1 MNKLK
6 RIISLAFIIAFALSQ
21 FEYIKAESVEADMTD
36 ARNAQKVVASEEAV
50 KEEAK
55 EEAKAET
62 VAGCQTHDEAVDEL
76 TKAMDE
82 KMYSLNEKNDDYM
95 LRINKVEK
103 PQDYQNPSE
112 YKPHYQ
118 LSFTIL
124 NKEKSFSDLDMT
136 NLAGLINDLYK
147 EDKIDRIKFTLNKDE
162 GRNLKDELANLDD
175 EERKAKINA
184 LIIDSLEKSML
195 IGKDRKLGTID
206 NKEGGIRISKA
217 ACDDKEAFLWLRIPF
232 RNAIVN
238 EIKDKIEA
246 QDITV
251 NKNADV
257 NWKDGVKIK
266 DSVADK
272 QGYQGHIDNAVV
284 TDESARDTK
293 TAGEKLGKIKL
304 KFTDD
309 TELILENQKLI
320 VKEDKKAEENNNT
333 KPNDKEKDNTK
344 DNNKK
349 PDTKEKEAMPERKDK
364 ENNRNDRNDRN
375 DRYDR
380 YNKNKKS
387 ESNEKNT
394 RLSKNDKVDKKETK
408 TEAKREEKQD
418 YGILAPAQALRLV
431 QHIDLPQGEKGEAIR
446 ELIARGILSGV
457 SDTEFKGKLAIN
469 RAMLAQVLMTISKD
483 KSVGLIDYE
492 DIKGDEWYADAMT
505 WALTHGIYKGYPDK
519 TVKATQKITRQEFA
533 SVIYNFIKEH
543 NINMPKVKDFNY
555 KDQDKIASWALD
567 QVKYMDELDLVNGE
581 SQDNYNATSTYTRE
595 ELALTIYKIIKFIE
609 SK

>member
-21 FEYIKAESVEADMTD
+21 FEYVKAESVEADMT
-36 ARNAQKVVASEEAV
+36 NAQNAETVVASEEV
-50 KEEAK
+50 EKEEAK
-55 EEAKAET
+55 EEAET
-62 VAGCQTHDEAVDEL
+62 VATCKTHEQAVDEL
-76 TKAMDE
+76 TQAMDK
-82 KMYSLNEKNDDYM
+82 KMSKLNEKNDDYI
-95 LRINKVEK
+95 LRINKVEEPK
-103 PQDYQNPSE
+103 DYQDQSLDPAKHKS
-112 YKPHYQ
+112 HYQ
-118 LSFTIL
+118 LSFTII
-124 NKEKSFSDLDMT
+124 NKEKSFSEIDMT
-136 NLAGLINDLYK
+136 NLAELINDLYK

-162 GRNLKDELANLDD
+162 GSNLKDKLDNLND
-175 EERKAKINA
+175 EQRKVEINA
-184 LIIDSLEKSML
+184 LIKHGLINSMIL
-195 IGKDRKLGTID
+195 GEGRKLGTID
-206 NKEGGIRISKA
+206 NREGGIRLSKK

-246 QDITV
+246 KDITV
-251 NKNADV
+251 NKNDDV

-272 QGYQGHIDNAVV
+272 QGYQGHIEHAKV
-284 TDESARDTK
+284 TDESNRDTN

-309 TELILENQKLI
+309 TELTLENQKLI
-320 VKEDKKAEENNNT
+320 VKEDKKAEENN
-333 KPNDKEKDNTK
+333 
-344 DNNKK
+344 
-349 PDTKEKEAMPERKDK
+349 KEKEQIPQIKDN
-364 ENNRNDRNDRN
+364 ENNKF

-380 YNKNKKS
+380 YNKDKKN

-394 RLSKNDKVDKKETK
+394 KESKNDKVAKETK
-408 TEAKREEKQD
+408 TGAKTENTDAKPEAKQD

-431 QHIDLPQGEKGEAIR
+431 QHKDLPQGEKGEAIR

-483 KSVGLIDYE
+483 KSVGFVDYL

-505 WALTHGIYKGYPDK
+505 WALTHGIYKGYTDK
-519 TVKATQKITRQEFA
+519 TVKAAQNITRQEFA

-543 NINMPKVKDFNY
+543 NINMPKIKNFNY
-555 KDQDKIASWALD
+555 KDQDQIASWALN
-567 QVKYMDELDLVNGE
+567 QVKYLDEIGLVSGA
-581 SQDNYNATSTYTRE
+581 STDNYNAKGTYTRE

-609 SK
+609 NK

>member
-21 FEYIKAESVEADMTD
+21 FECIKAESVEADMTD
-36 ARNAQKVVASEEAV
+36 ARNAQTVVASEEAV

-55 EEAKAET
+55 EET

-82 KMYSLNEKNDDYM
+82 KISDLNEKNDDYM

-147 EDKIDRIKFTLNKDE
+147 EDKIDRLKFTLNKDE

-206 NKEGGIRISKA
+206 NREGGIRLSKK
-217 ACDDKEAFLWLRIPF
+217 ACDDKEAFIWLRMPF

-266 DSVADK
+266 DGVVDTNG
-272 QGYQGHIDNAVV
+272 GYQGHLDHATV

-309 TELILENQKLI
+309 TELTIDNQKLI

-333 KPNDKEKDNTK
+333 KPNNKEKDNTQ

-364 ENNRNDRNDRN
+364 ENNRNDR
-375 DRYDR
+375 
-380 YNKNKKS
+380 YNKDKKN

-394 RLSKNDKVDKKETK
+394 KLSKNDKVAKTETK
-408 TEAKREEKQD
+408 TETKSEAKQD

-431 QHIDLPQGEKGEAIR
+431 QHRDLPDGEKGEAIR
-446 ELIARGILSGV
+446 ELIARGVLSGV

-469 RAMLAQVLMTISKD
+469 RAMLAQVLMNISKD

-505 WALTHGIYKGYPDK
+505 WALTHGIYKGYPDN

-543 NINMPKVKDFNY
+543 KINMPKVKDFNY

-567 QVKYMDELDLVNGE
+567 QVKYMDELGLVNGE
-581 SQDNYNATSTYTRE
+581 SQDNYNAQGTYTRE
-595 ELALTIYKIIKFIE
+595 DLALTIYKIIRFIE

>member
-36 ARNAQKVVASEEAV
+36 AKNAETVVASEEVEKEEV
-50 KEEAK
+50 KEEA
-55 EEAKAET
+55 
-62 VAGCQTHDEAVDEL
+62 VAGCQTHDEAIKEL
-76 TKAMDE
+76 EEELDKKLESINTK
-82 KMYSLNEKNDDYM
+82 NNDYM
-95 LRINKVEK
+95 LRLNKVANVEEN
-103 PQDYQNPSE
+103 QDPKSYVA
-112 YKPHYQ
+112 HYQ

-124 NKEKSFSDLDMT
+124 DKDKTFDSINMMSLAGAISDLLIDKKVDKMRI
-136 NLAGLINDLYK
+136 NEEKDIDLAN
-147 EDKIDRIKFTLNKDE
+147 TLNGTPEADYKHAISEMIIEGIKKSLKLNDE
-162 GRNLKDELANLDD
+162 T
-175 EERKAKINA
+175 
-184 LIIDSLEKSML
+184 
-195 IGKDRKLGTID
+195 KLGD
-206 NKEGGIRISKA
+206 MHKKESGIRISKK
-217 ACDDKEAFLWLRIPF
+217 ACDNKEAFIWLRIPF

-272 QGYQGHIDNAVV
+272 QGYQGHIDNAVG

-349 PDTKEKEAMPERKDK
+349 PDTKEKEAMPERKDN
-364 ENNRNDRNDRN
+364 ENNRNDR
-375 DRYDR
+375 
-380 YNKNKKS
+380 YNKDKKNK
-387 ESNEKNT
+387 SNEKNT
-394 RLSKNDKVDKKETK
+394 RLSKNDKVAKTETK
-408 TEAKREEKQD
+408 IETKREEKQD

-431 QHIDLPQGEKGEAIR
+431 QHRDIPQGEKGEAIR

-469 RAMLAQVLMTISKD
+469 RAMLAQVLMSISKD
-483 KSVGLIDYE
+483 KSVGLIDYTN
-492 DIKGDEWYADAMT
+492 IKGDEWYAEAMT

-519 TVKATQKITRQEFA
+519 TLKATQKITRQEFA

-543 NINMPKVKDFNY
+543 KINMPKVKDFNY

-567 QVKYMDELDLVNGE
+567 QVKYMDELGLVNGE
-581 SQDNYNATSTYTRE
+581 SQDNYNAQGRYTRE
-595 ELALTIYKIIKFIE
+595 DLALTIYKIIRFIE

>member
-36 ARNAQKVVASEEAV
+36 AKNAETVVASEEV
-50 KEEAK
+50 EKEEVKAK
-55 EEAKAET
+55 T
-62 VAGCQTHDEAVDEL
+62 VATCKTLDEAVDEL

-103 PQDYQNPSE
+103 PQDYQNLSE

-136 NLAGLINDLYK
+136 GLAGLINDLYK
-147 EDKIDRIKFTLNKDE
+147 EEKIDRLKFTLNKDE

-206 NKEGGIRISKA
+206 NKEGGIRLSKK
-217 ACDDKEAFLWLRIPF
+217 ACDDKEAFIWLRIPF

-272 QGYQGHIDNAVV
+272 QGYQGHIDNAVG

-349 PDTKEKEAMPERKDK
+349 PDTKEKEAMPERKDN
-364 ENNRNDRNDRN
+364 ENNRNDR
-375 DRYDR
+375 
-380 YNKNKKS
+380 YNKDKKN

-394 RLSKNDKVDKKETK
+394 RLSKNDKVAKTETK
-408 TEAKREEKQD
+408 IETKREEKQD

-431 QHIDLPQGEKGEAIR
+431 QHTDLPQGEKGEAIR
-446 ELIARGILSGV
+446 ELIARGVLNGV

-469 RAMLAQVLMTISKD
+469 RAMLAQVLMNISKD
-483 KSVGLIDYE
+483 KSVGLIDYV
-492 DIKGDEWYADAMT
+492 DIKGDEWYAEAMT

-519 TVKATQKITRQEFA
+519 TLKATQKITRQEFA

-543 NINMPKVKDFNY
+543 KINMPKVKDFNY

-567 QVKYMDELDLVNGE
+567 QVKYMDELGLVNGE

-595 ELALTIYKIIKFIE
+595 DLALTIYKIIRFIE

>member
-36 ARNAQKVVASEEAV
+36 AKNAETVLASEEVEKEVV
-50 KEEAK
+50 KEEV
-55 EEAKAET
+55 KAET
-62 VAGCQTHDEAVDEL
+62 VAGCQTHEEALEEL
-76 TKAMDE
+76 EEALDKKLESINTK
-82 KMYSLNEKNDDYM
+82 NEDYM

-147 EDKIDRIKFTLNKDE
+147 EDKIDRLKFTLNKDE

-195 IGKDRKLGTID
+195 IGEGRKLGTID
-206 NKEGGIRISKA
+206 NKEGGIRLSKK
-217 ACDDKEAFLWLRIPF
+217 ACDDKEAFIWLRIPF

-272 QGYQGHIDNAVV
+272 QGYQGHLDHAAV

-293 TAGEKLGKIKL
+293 TAGEKSGKIKL

-344 DNNKK
+344 
-349 PDTKEKEAMPERKDK
+349 EKEEMPERKDK
-364 ENNRNDRNDRN
+364 ENNRNHRN

-380 YNKNKKS
+380 YNKDKKN

-394 RLSKNDKVDKKETK
+394 KLSKNDKVDKKETRPETK
-408 TEAKREEKQD
+408 TETKSEAKQE

-431 QHIDLPQGEKGEAIR
+431 QHRDLPEGEKGEAIR
-446 ELIARGILSGV
+446 ELIARGVLSGV

-469 RAMLAQVLMTISKD
+469 RAMLAQVLMSISKD

-492 DIKGDEWYADAMT
+492 DIKGDEWYAEAMT

-543 NINMPKVKDFNY
+543 KINMPKVKDFNY

-567 QVKYMDELDLVNGE
+567 QVKYMDELGLVNGE
-581 SQDNYNATSTYTRE
+581 SQDNYNAQGTYTRE
-595 ELALTIYKIIKFIE
+595 DLALTIYKIIRFIE

>member
-36 ARNAQKVVASEEAV
+36 AKNAETVLASEEV
-50 KEEAK
+50 EKEEVK

-62 VAGCQTHDEAVDEL
+62 VATCKTHDEAVDEL

-82 KMYSLNEKNDDYM
+82 KMSSLNEKNDDYM

-112 YKPHYQ
+112 YKPHHQ

-124 NKEKSFSDLDMT
+124 NKEKSFSKLDMT

-147 EDKIDRIKFTLNKDE
+147 EDKIDRLKFTLNKDE

-206 NKEGGIRISKA
+206 NKEVGIRLSKK
-217 ACDDKEAFLWLRIPF
+217 ACDDKEAFIWLRIPF

-272 QGYQGHIDNAVV
+272 QGYQGHLDHATV

-309 TELILENQKLI
+309 TELTLDNQKLI

-333 KPNDKEKDNTK
+333 KPNNKEKDNTK

-364 ENNRNDRNDRN
+364 ENNRYDRN
-375 DRYDR
+375 DRY
-380 YNKNKKS
+380 NKDKKN

-394 RLSKNDKVDKKETK
+394 KLSKNDKVAKTETK
-408 TEAKREEKQD
+408 TETKREEKQD

-431 QHIDLPQGEKGEAIR
+431 HHKDLPEGEKGEAIR
-446 ELIARGILSGV
+446 ELIARGVLSGV

-505 WALTHGIYKGYPDK
+505 WALTHGIYKGYSDK

-543 NINMPKVKDFNY
+543 KINMPKVKDFNY

-567 QVKYMDELDLVNGE
+567 QVKYMDELGLVNGE
-581 SQDNYNATSTYTRE
+581 SQDNYNAQGTYTRE
-595 ELALTIYKIIKFIE
+595 DLALSIYKIIRFIE